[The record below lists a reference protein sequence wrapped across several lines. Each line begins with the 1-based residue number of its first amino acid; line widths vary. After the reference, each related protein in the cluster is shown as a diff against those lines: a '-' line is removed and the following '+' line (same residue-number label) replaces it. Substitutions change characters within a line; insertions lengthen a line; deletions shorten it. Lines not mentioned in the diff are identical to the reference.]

1 MAQTVGLSFVA
12 STRAKSSKGVS
23 FGHEEGRED
32 GVQGW
37 KIGFEGKLESD
48 GIQQQ
53 SLRASLFARTC
64 CELHWPCGFA
74 GNDLGKCLCFFQSVL
89 NQMSTMEEM
98 IKQWEVFHQS
108 IETRIDERVVRHV
121 DDKLSAMLLDPSCVV
136 FPFLLPKS
144 LMATAL

>member
-1 MAQTVGLSFVA
+1 
-12 STRAKSSKGVS
+12 
-23 FGHEEGRED
+23 
-32 GVQGW
+32 
-37 KIGFEGKLESD
+37 
-48 GIQQQ
+48 
-53 SLRASLFARTC
+53 
-64 CELHWPCGFA
+64 
-74 GNDLGKCLCFFQSVL
+74 
-89 NQMSTMEEM
+89 MSTMEEM